1 MLDLPDLLNLDLLG
15 GLFWVRLDD
24 EKVRMRAG
32 FDLLAGSA
40 LATTVE
46 TFCLWGPF
54 AVECLCE
61 TNGRQSFPDRFLA
74 VEQIGMSQALMADG
88 GLQKGDLVTEVDG
101 ERVTDGISMIVA
113 IRAHQPGETLEFTLT
128 RSGQERTLKLTLD
141 SEVG

>member
-1 MLDLPDLLNLDLLG
+1 MGRWFFQGFEECVGCANRHAVGVVDQTDFSLTDERAIHNLVLDFSDLLNLDLLG

-40 LATTVE
+40 GTATVE

-54 AVECLCE
+54 TVECLCE

-74 VEQIGMSQALMADG
+74 VEQIGVSQTLMGDG
-88 GLQKGDLVTEVDG
+88 GL
-101 ERVTDGISMIVA
+101 
-113 IRAHQPGETLEFTLT
+113 
-128 RSGQERTLKLTLD
+128 
-141 SEVG
+141 

>member
-1 MLDLPDLLNLDLLG
+1 MGWGLFQGFEECVGRANCHAVGVVDQTDFSLPDERAIHNLVLDFSDLLNLDLLG

-32 FDLLAGSA
+32 VDLLAGSA

-54 AVECLCE
+54 AVECLRE

-74 VEQIGMSQALMADG
+74 VEQIGVSQTLMGDG
-88 GLQKGDLVTEVDG
+88 GL
-101 ERVTDGISMIVA
+101 
-113 IRAHQPGETLEFTLT
+113 
-128 RSGQERTLKLTLD
+128 
-141 SEVG
+141 